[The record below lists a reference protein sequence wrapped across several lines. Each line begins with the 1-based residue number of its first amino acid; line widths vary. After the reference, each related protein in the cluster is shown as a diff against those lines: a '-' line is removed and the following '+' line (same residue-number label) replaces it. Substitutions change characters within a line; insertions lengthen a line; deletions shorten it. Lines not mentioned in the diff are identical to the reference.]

1 MMTRRPR
8 IKADPKGKRARNSR
22 SVKASPKN
30 KGAGKQPAIIT
41 SLPGPKAKR
50 ILKKDHKYVSPS
62 YTRGYPAVIER
73 GKGVWVRDVDGNVFL
88 DFSAG
93 IGVVSTGH
101 CHPEVV
107 KSIKEQSTRLLHMSG
122 TDFYYPNQAN
132 LAEKLAEIVPG
143 AKNKKVFFCN
153 SGAEA
158 VECSMKLARYHRR
171 RPRYLAFTGAFHGRT
186 FGALSLTASKVTQRK
201 YFSPLLSGVTHVS
214 YAYCYRC
221 PFHLEYPDCR
231 MWCVDYIDD
240 VVFKKLVPPEEVAA
254 IFVEPIQGEGGYIV
268 PPPRFLPALRALCN
282 KYDILLVDDEVQS
295 GMGRTGKMFA
305 IEHFNTKADI
315 YSLAKGIASGLP
327 LGACVARA
335 GIMDWEPGSHASTFA
350 GNPVSCAAA
359 LKTIELLEGG
369 LIENAAR
376 LGKIALKRLAGLKER
391 YDFIGDVRGK
401 GLMIGVELVG
411 DAATREPVK
420 DRRNAVVYEAFK
432 NGLLLLGAGESS
444 VRFIPPLIIS
454 EEELHTGLDIFEKAA
469 KVVFHAE

>member
-1 MMTRRPR
+1 MSKKRT
-8 IKADPKGKRARNSR
+8 GKRMNMKLPKAHGSARLQQ
-22 SVKASPKN
+22 KP
-30 KGAGKQPAIIT
+30 QIIT
-41 SLPGPKAKR
+41 PLPGPKAK
-50 ILKKDHKYVSPS
+50 IVLNKDHKYVSPS

-73 GKGVWVRDVDGNVFL
+73 GQGVWVTDVDGNVFL
-88 DFSAG
+88 DFSSG

-107 KSIKEQSTRLLHMSG
+107 KAIQVQAAKLLHMSG

-158 VECSMKLARYHRR
+158 VECAMKLARYHKRR
-171 RPRYLAFTGAFHGRT
+171 SRYIAFTGAFHGRT

-201 YFSPLLSGVTHVS
+201 YFAPLLNGVSHVS

-221 PFHLEYPDCR
+221 PLNLQYSSCD
-231 MWCVDYIDD
+231 MACVKYIDD
-240 VVFKKLVPPEEVAA
+240 VLLKKVVPAEEVAA
-254 IFVEPIQGEGGYIV
+254 VFVEPIQGEGGYVV
-268 PPPRFLPALRALCN
+268 PPPRFLPALRALCD
-282 KYDILLVDDEVQS
+282 KYGILLVDDEVQA

-315 YSLAKGIASGLP
+315 YSIAKGVASGLP
-327 LGACVARA
+327 LGACIANA

-359 LKTIELLEGG
+359 LKTIELLENG

-376 LGKIALKRLAGLKER
+376 LGDIALARLADLKEH

-411 DAATREPVK
+411 DAITKEPVR
-420 DRRNAVVYEAFK
+420 DLRNAVVLEAFK
-432 NGLLLLGAGESS
+432 NGMLLLGAGESS
-444 VRFIPPLIIS
+444 VRFIPPLVIN
-454 EEELHTGLDIFEKAA
+454 EEELHLGLEIFERAVK
-469 KVVFHAE
+469 KVFRAG

>member
-1 MMTRRPR
+1 M
-8 IKADPKGKRARNSR
+8 
-22 SVKASPKN
+22 
-30 KGAGKQPAIIT
+30 
-41 SLPGPKAKR
+41 
-50 ILKKDHKYVSPS
+50 
-62 YTRGYPAVIER
+62 IER
-73 GKGVWVRDVDGNVFL
+73 GKGVWVTDVDGNVFL

-107 KSIKEQSTRLLHMSG
+107 KSIKEQSAKLLHMSG

-158 VECSMKLARYHRR
+158 VECAMKLARYHRR
-171 RPRYLAFTGAFHGRT
+171 RTRYIAFTGAFHGRT
-186 FGALSLTASKVTQRK
+186 FGALSLTASKVTQRR

-221 PFHLEYPDCR
+221 LFHLEYPDCD
-231 MWCVDYIDD
+231 MWCVKHIDD

-315 YSLAKGIASGLP
+315 YSLAKGVASGLP
-327 LGACVARA
+327 LGACVSRA

-359 LKTIELLEGG
+359 LKTVELLEGG

-376 LGKIALKRLAGLKER
+376 LGKVALNRLGDLKRH

-411 DAATREPVK
+411 DGVTKEPVK

-432 NGLLLLGAGESS
+432 NGLLLLGAGESAI
-444 VRFIPPLIIS
+444 RFIPPLVIN
-454 EEELHTGLDIFEKAA
+454 EDELNTGLDIFEKAVK
-469 KVVFHAE
+469 KVFRAD

>member
-1 MMTRRPR
+1 MIRKPMR
-8 IKADPKGKRARNSR
+8 KRATVKKPDARR
-22 SVKASPKN
+22 SNARSARKPSIK
-30 KGAGKQPAIIT
+30 T
-41 SLPGPKAKR
+41 RLPGPKAR
-50 ILKKDHKYVSPS
+50 TILNKDHKYVSPS
-62 YTRGYPAVIER
+62 YTRGYPAVIES
-73 GKGVWVRDVDGNVFL
+73 GKGVWVTDVDGNVFL

-107 KSIKEQSTRLLHMSG
+107 KTIQEQSARLLHMSG

-153 SGAEA
+153 SGAES
-158 VECSMKLARYHRR
+158 VECAMKLARYHKRR
-171 RPRYLAFTGAFHGRT
+171 TRYIAFTGAFHGRT
-186 FGALSLTASKVTQRK
+186 FGALSLTASKVSQRK
-201 YFSPLLSGVTHVS
+201 YFAPLLFGVTHVS

-221 PFHLEYPDCR
+221 PFNLKYPDCD
-231 MWCVDYIDD
+231 MACVNYIDD
-240 VVFKKLVPPEEVAA
+240 VLLKKVVPPEEVAA
-254 IFVEPIQGEGGYIV
+254 VFVEPIQGEGGYIV
-268 PPPRFLPALRALCN
+268 PPPRFLPALRALCD

-315 YSLAKGIASGLP
+315 YSIAKGVASGMP
-327 LGACVARA
+327 LGACVSRA

-359 LKTIELLEGG
+359 LKTIELLENG
-369 LIENAAR
+369 LIENAAH
-376 LGKIALKRLAGLKER
+376 LGEIAFKRLAALQER

-401 GLMIGVELVG
+401 GLMVGVELVA
-411 DAATREPVK
+411 DRETKEPVR
-420 DRRNAVVYEAFK
+420 DMRNAVVLEAFK

-444 VRFIPPLIIS
+444 IRFIPPLIIQ
-454 EEELHTGLDIFEKAA
+454 EDELHVGLEIFERAIRKIFKAD
-469 KVVFHAE
+469 